1 MKSRIA
7 LILPVILLA
16 ACDKGEPMR
25 VTINSDGKEQVG
37 RVEAGS
43 GGFKADLEIPGLAAL
58 GRKMD
63 IDGVRLYPDSKV
75 SGININDRDGRET
88 VAIQFTSPADR
99 AKVGDWFATQLKDNR
114 FEAKA
119 TPTGY
124 AGKTSD
130 GDWFALDLTAAG
142 AQTKGEF
149 RMGKTAS

>member
-16 ACDKGEPMR
+16 ACEKGEPMR
-25 VTINSDGKEQVG
+25 VTINSDGKEKAG